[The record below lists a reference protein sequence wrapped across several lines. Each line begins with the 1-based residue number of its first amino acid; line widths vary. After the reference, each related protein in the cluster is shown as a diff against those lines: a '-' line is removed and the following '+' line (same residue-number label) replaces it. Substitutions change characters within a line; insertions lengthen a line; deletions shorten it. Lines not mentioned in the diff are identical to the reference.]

1 MKILIVSQYFWP
13 ESFKINDIALGLKE
27 KGHQVSVLTGV
38 PNYPKGEFY
47 DGYNSKSGDEVWNGI
62 KIYRAKLY
70 PRKSGGVNL
79 FLNYLSFV
87 IFGWL
92 KVNAIKEKF
101 DRILVYEPSPV
112 TVGIPAMNASK
123 KFTAPYYF
131 WVQDLWP
138 ESLDSAGGI
147 KNKYI
152 ISFFDKVTKLI
163 YKKAEKVLVQSEG
176 FKDYILEQGVPEDKI
191 IFYPNS
197 TELLY
202 VSKHASEEY
211 LEKLPRGFN
220 LMFAGNLGESQGLNV
235 FIEAAAIIQ
244 KKDVNINWIFL
255 GDGRNKPIMEK
266 MIAEKNL
273 NNFFLLGSF
282 PAEEMPDFFACA
294 DALLVS
300 LKKAPIFALTIPSKI
315 QSYMA
320 CGKPIIAS
328 LDGEGAKVVNQ
339 SNCGY
344 ASSAEDSELLAENIL
359 RFYKL
364 SPEDRNIMGNNA
376 LSYFNNNF
384 EREMLLSKLENILK

>member
-1 MKILIVSQYFWP
+1 MTILIKPIFQKILP
-13 ESFKINDIALGLKE
+13 LLKPT
-27 KGHQVSVLTGV
+27 S
-38 PNYPKGEFY
+38 N
-47 DGYNSKSGDEVWNGI
+47 
-62 KIYRAKLY
+62 
-70 PRKSGGVNL
+70 
-79 FLNYLSFV
+79 
-87 IFGWL
+87 
-92 KVNAIKEKF
+92 
-101 DRILVYEPSPV
+101 
-112 TVGIPAMNASK
+112 
-123 KFTAPYYF
+123 
-131 WVQDLWP
+131 
-138 ESLDSAGGI
+138 
-147 KNKYI
+147 
-152 ISFFDKVTKLI
+152 
-163 YKKAEKVLVQSEG
+163 
-176 FKDYILEQGVPEDKI
+176 
-191 IFYPNS
+191 
-197 TELLY
+197 
-202 VSKHASEEY
+202 
-211 LEKLPRGFN
+211 
-220 LMFAGNLGESQGLNV
+220 
-235 FIEAAAIIQ
+235 
-244 KKDVNINWIFL
+244 
-255 GDGRNKPIMEK
+255 
-266 MIAEKNL
+266 EKNL